1 MTLKVSLNVLWCEHI
16 VRDFR
21 SKGRENEHERSRLK
35 FRVRTFLQAA
45 VRTRVFIL
53 DGLESAQ
60 LFPSELGV

>member
-1 MTLKVSLNVLWCEHI
+1 MSLNVLWCEHT

-21 SKGRENEHERSRLK
+21 SKGRENEHECPRLK
-35 FRVRTFLQAA
+35 LRVSASLQAA

-53 DGLESAQ
+53 EGLESAQ